1 MFTERQ
7 SRRPLALQ
15 AVDRDLN
22 DEFLTSR
29 NSGLGI
35 SRPVAWMTHLVNAL
49 PARKNKSSPEESLYG
64 APHIAV
70 LHNAAEFGIEQTVR
84 EGSFDTRR
92 LCDGGSGLAT
102 LGQERGE
109 LPRQHQADRC
119 GIWIANDS
127 SDSHTE
133 TSSSTT
139 NTVGVAAVVFG
150 TWIAVPD
157 ST

>member
-7 SRRPLALQ
+7 SRRPLAQQ

-64 APHIAV
+64 APHMLQFYIM
-70 LHNAAEFGIEQTVR
+70 
-84 EGSFDTRR
+84 R
-92 LCDGGSGLAT
+92 LSSVSNRQYERDRSIPGGYV
-102 LGQERGE
+102 
-109 LPRQHQADRC
+109 
-119 GIWIANDS
+119 
-127 SDSHTE
+127 
-133 TSSSTT
+133 
-139 NTVGVAAVVFG
+139 TVGVDWRPWDKNAG
-150 TWIAVPD
+150 SCPD
-157 ST
+157 STKPIDAESGLPTIPATRTPKRHRRRRTRLGWQL